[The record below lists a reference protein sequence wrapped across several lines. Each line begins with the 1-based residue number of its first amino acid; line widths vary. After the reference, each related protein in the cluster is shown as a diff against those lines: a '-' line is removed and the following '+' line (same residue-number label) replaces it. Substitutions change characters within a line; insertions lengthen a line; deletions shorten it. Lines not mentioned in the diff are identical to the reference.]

1 MGLNIG
7 ADTQWIVDTAIKG
20 LEMTQYRTECQ
31 YVIYAG
37 GMRRGGGGGGGMNNC
52 KRVTGSCVIC
62 LNLFKGKM

>member
-20 LEMTQYRTECQ
+20 LEMTQYRTVCQ

-37 GMRRGGGGGGGMNNC
+37 GVRGGEVGNE
-52 KRVTGSCVIC
+52 
-62 LNLFKGKM
+62 

>member
-37 GMRRGGGGGGGMNNC
+37 GMRGGGVGNE
-52 KRVTGSCVIC
+52 
-62 LNLFKGKM
+62 